1 MGVTKVT
8 SLKGRQP
15 FVLAC
20 ALASEPVGLK
30 PGSANSKGHW
40 QTKVSFAVGVTDNG
54 EPGTND
60 FFSIQLSNGYSASR
74 YPLNGDISIHLQ
86 HIWLF

>member
-1 MGVTKVT
+1 
-8 SLKGRQP
+8 
-15 FVLAC
+15 
-20 ALASEPVGLK
+20 LK

-54 EPGTND
+54 EPGTKD

-74 YPLNGDISIHLQ
+74 YPLNGDISIHYNTSNSVEKRKQ
-86 HIWLF
+86 LFC